1 MRQITLTVNEE
12 QVGLRLDRYLASRL
26 SGVSRTQIQHAIRSG
41 AASINGKA
49 VARPSYRLQT
59 GEQIVWETCSRQ
71 HPSPP
76 LVHIPIIY
84 EDGDIVVVDKPTG
97 LTVHPG
103 AGANDP
109 TLVQALLVNRELPSD
124 GNRDRPGIVHR
135 LDKDTSGTI
144 VIAKTTSALE
154 SLQDQFATRKVKKV
168 YLASAT
174 GVISEAKGLIDAPIG
189 RNPVH
194 PTRMTVRPQ
203 GRAAQ
208 TEFHVLKRTED
219 STLITILLHTG
230 RTHQIRVHL
239 NYIGHP
245 IIGDVLYGKP
255 AERLL
260 LHAWR
265 LEFTHPATG
274 KRARFESLIPPQF
287 PDYQYSELPWPVSR
301 FADNQ
306 GRRDS

>member
-12 QVGLRLDRYLASRL
+12 QVGLRLDRYLATRL

-49 VARPSYRLQT
+49 VARPSYRLRT

-71 HPSPP
+71 DPSPP

-84 EDGDIVVVDKPTG
+84 EDGDIVVVDKPAG

-103 AGANDP
+103 AGANDS

-154 SLQDQFATRKVKKV
+154 SLQEQFATRKVKKV
-168 YLASAT
+168 YLASAR

-306 GRRDS
+306 GQRDS